1 MATLYEPNQ
10 MEPIMSR
17 TFAYCRVSTGEQTT
31 DNQVL
36 ALQSA
41 GFDVQPTRVV
51 SETVSGSVPAME
63 RKAFANLITN
73 QMEAGDTLVV
83 LKLDRLGRDNIDV
96 QLTIKL
102 LEERGIKLVCLDL
115 PVTDLSTDVG
125 KLMLQLVASFAEFE
139 RGRIRERTKEGQAR
153 AVAEG
158 KKIGRPTA
166 IGTNH
171 LVQGHKHNG
180 LSQAQVAEKT
190 GLSLSTV
197 KRNWKPF
204 YV

>member
-1 MATLYEPNQ
+1 
-10 MEPIMSR
+10 MSR

-31 DNQVL
+31 DNQVQAL
-36 ALQSA
+36 AAA
-41 GFDVQPTRVV
+41 GWTLEPNRIVA
-51 SETVSGSVPAME
+51 ETISGGVPAME
-63 RKAFANLITN
+63 RPEFANLITN
-73 QMEAGDTLVV
+73 RMEAGDTLVV

-96 QLTIKL
+96 QASVAL
-102 LEERGIKLVCLDL
+102 LVERGIKLVCLDL
-115 PVTDLSTDVG
+115 PVQDLTTPTG
-125 KLMLQLVASFAEFE
+125 KLMLQLIASFAEFE
-139 RGRIRERTKEGQAR
+139 KSRIRERTLEGQAR

-180 LSQAQVAEKT
+180 LSQAQVAEVT

-204 YV
+204 YG